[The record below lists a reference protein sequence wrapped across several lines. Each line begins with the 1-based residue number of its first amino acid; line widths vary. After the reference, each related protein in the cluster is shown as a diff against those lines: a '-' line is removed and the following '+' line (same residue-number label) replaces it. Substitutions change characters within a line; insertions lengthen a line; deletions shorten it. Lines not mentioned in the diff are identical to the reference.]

1 MQDRP
6 NAEELLH
13 TLGDFIEYE
22 LRPTLEGPLKYR
34 SLVALNLCRIVE
46 REMRDGEDHLE
57 RQRRRL
63 ETLLGEQVPEG
74 RLQEQV
80 RVLNDKLSQRLRSGD
95 VSEAFEAQAWQ
106 ALMETTR
113 EKLAII
119 KPGHDSY
126 DAVEELA

>member
-13 TLGDFIEYE
+13 TLGDFIEHE
-22 LRPTLEGPLKYR
+22 LRPALEGPLKYR

-46 REMRDGEDHLE
+46 RELRDGEDQLE

-63 ETLLGEQVPEG
+63 ETLLGTQAPEG
-74 RLQEQV
+74 RLATQV
-80 RVLNDKLSQRLRSGD
+80 QALNDELGKRLRSGK
-95 VSEAFEAQAWQ
+95 VSPAFEAQAWQ

-119 KPGHDSY
+119 KPGHDRY